1 MDCVGLPVGHDKE
14 FDFILRDVID
24 TLIQPTC
31 LQMNNGLHFGKGPSL
46 RLWAQAVAELKPE
59 F

>member
-1 MDCVGLPVGHDKE
+1 MGRDKE

-24 TLIQPTC
+24 NLIQPTC
-31 LQMNNGLHFGKGPSL
+31 LQMKDELHFGKGPSL
-46 RLWAQAVAELKPE
+46 RWWAQAVAELKPE